1 MTPRPLSPT
10 SSRRALT
17 PLLAALALGTFG
29 TAQAFPE
36 GATPPSAAALK
47 AHLDDRV
54 FGTSLADGT
63 TWRVEFKS
71 GGYLFVDTSS
81 GRNFKGEWKA
91 EDGRICTKMGPAT
104 EVSCS
109 EARMHEGMLHVKRA
123 ATGELIRYTPK

>member
-1 MTPRPLSPT
+1 MTSHTRPRPSFRLA
-10 SSRRALT
+10 RT
-17 PLLAALALGTFG
+17 PLVAALALGSLG

-36 GATPPSAAALK
+36 GATTPSAAALK

-54 FGTSLADGT
+54 FGTALADGT

-71 GGYLFVDTSS
+71 SGYLFVDTSS

-91 EDGRICTKMGPAT
+91 EDGRVCTKMGPAT

-109 EARMHEGMLHVKRA
+109 EARMHDGMLHVKRA